1 MAVMIDIPGIGQVE
15 AKNAAS
21 EATLR
26 AILQAMQGGGGRGA
40 GGGRAPG
47 APSSGAPGGAG
58 GAGGGGGAQSTSA
71 KAASFASK
79 MAATAANNFGKSAG
93 YAGQMAGQAG
103 KMLSG
108 VAGTVGFLGKG
119 AMGAAKGIERAAIAG
134 ANLASELAN
143 VGDSL
148 TAAARS
154 LGAIPVIGPV
164 VSAVFGAIAAAA
176 EGVLSSF
183 KDAAAG
189 GATFGGRLGEF
200 SAAASSA
207 GMTMKDFGAFMRKN
221 SEAMLGFG
229 NNTESGARRFSVLSK
244 QLQSSSSGLM
254 ALGYG
259 TAEINQG
266 LASYGS
272 MMKQQGFAGKQS
284 NAQLVSGAK
293 NYLKELDALAKIT
306 GVERSA
312 KEAEM
317 QATLKDAQ
325 FQGAMAGKSEEV
337 RKSFLNTLGG
347 LAGGMQG
354 PLGNFAKDI
363 LATGTATTEENQ
375 RLMSMMPASAA
386 ALNQMRQKLQR
397 GEAVSEAERNNLNN
411 LMAQEGAKASK
422 NMGGAFAAAPE
433 FAGTMNALTLAQ
445 SMQTDALKDAK
456 KGQDAAAA
464 GTDGQVEKLEKMK
477 AALASLTNGIMMQL
491 ASSGGLEMMMDM
503 FSKLAGFVIG
513 VVIPGLQMLIP
524 IIGKI
529 WNGMTM
535 LLEPIIESVTKT
547 FGGMGDTLSAVD
559 NILNWVFDTLNGVVR
574 GGILIFESLMRGI
587 ETLSAPFQRLSD
599 VIFGTGDSAAS
610 FGDTL
615 IDIGAAVGSALEL
628 LADIIGWTIDNAV
641 IPLVK
646 MFQDYVLPVLDS
658 VYQTIKEYLTPILV
672 LAGVAFLAFNAM
684 TILGTIAKFA
694 YIAAMVVATAGLA
707 ILAAGFAIA
716 AAAVWLLTSPIGIA
730 ILVIG
735 SLIAIFKKFGG
746 DLEVV
751 GNAFKWVGTA
761 LNGLLLKF
769 KGGIFALLNEIPG
782 MRGDFDESL
791 KEIAVQEAQN
801 STEKENLEKAMST
814 KMAENVAKR
823 EAEKKAEAA
832 GEGKQTTGLMDD
844 LKNLFGP
851 KGAAQAA
858 AAQRHKDEK
867 RAQSLNFKNNKPG
880 KFGGGGGAAPSSKDP
895 KDPKAAEGKPEIQ
908 MDYNASSESLLTQLA
923 QKEGSALAAK
933 PGAASPDMAKTT
945 EALAAASASKKSM
958 EAAAEKKKADEAAA
972 KNKTEEEKKKADE
985 DAKKKKEE
993 EEKNK
998 KPESAETLLAELNTK
1013 MATLLKYTFTVA
1025 HNTNETVSATRG
1037 LNNNL
1042 LKR

>member
-1 MAVMIDIPGIGQVE
+1 MAVTIDIPGIGQVE

-21 EATLR
+21 EATLKDLLR
-26 AILQAMQGGGGRGA
+26 VMQGVQRNTA
-40 GGGRAPG
+40 GRAPG
-47 APSSGAPGGAG
+47 GAPTAAP
-58 GAGGGGGAQSTSA
+58 AGGGGGGPQTASQ

-79 MAATAANNFGKSAG
+79 MAATASSQFAKSANH
-93 YAGQMAGQAG
+93 AGQMANQAG
-103 KMLSG
+103 KMIGG
-108 VAGTVGFLGKG
+108 VGDTVGFLGRG
-119 AMGAAKGIERAAIAG
+119 AIGAAKGIERAAIAG
-134 ANLASELAN
+134 ANLATELTN

-164 VSAVFGAIAAAA
+164 VSAVFGAVAAAA
-176 EGVLSSF
+176 EGILGSF
-183 KDAAAG
+183 KEAAAG
-189 GATFGGRLGEF
+189 GATFGGKLGEF

-221 SEAMLGFG
+221 SDAMLGFG
-229 NNTESGARRFSVLSK
+229 NNTETGARRFSVLSN
-244 QLQSSSSGLM
+244 QLRSSSSGLM

-284 NAQLVSGAK
+284 NAQLVAGAK

-317 QATLKDAQ
+317 MATLKDAQ
-325 FQGAMAGKSEEV
+325 FQGAMAGKSKEV
-337 RKSFLNTLGG
+337 RESFLNTLGG

-375 RLMSMMPASAA
+375 RLMAMMPASAA
-386 ALNQMRQKLQR
+386 ALNSMRQKLQR
-397 GEAVSEAERNNLNN
+397 GEAVSDAERQALNN
-411 LMAQEGAKASK
+411 LMAQEGDKAGK
-422 NMGGAFAAAPE
+422 KLGGAFASAPE

-445 SMQTDALKDAK
+445 SMQTNSLIDAK
-456 KGQDAAAA
+456 KGQDAAAK

-477 AALASLTNGIMMQL
+477 AALAALTNNIML
-491 ASSGGLEMMMDM
+491 ALANSGGLEMMMDM

-513 VVIPGLQMLIP
+513 VVIPGIQMLIP

-547 FGGMGDTLSAVD
+547 FGGMGSTLKAVD

-587 ETLSAPFQRLSD
+587 DTLAGPFNRLGEAIFGVESKTGSFGETL
-599 VIFGTGDSAAS
+599 IK
-610 FGDTL
+610 
-615 IDIGAAVGSALEL
+615 IGSAVGTALEL
-628 LADIIGWTIDNAV
+628 FADIIGWTIDNAV
-641 IPLVK
+641 IPLVN
-646 MFQDYVLPVLDS
+646 MFQNYVLPTLES
-658 VYQTIKEYLTPILV
+658 VYQTIKEYLVPILV
-672 LAGVAFLAFNAM
+672 AAGAAFLFFQGM
-684 TILGTIAKFA
+684 TILTTAVVFA
-694 YIAAMVVATAGLA
+694 YNVVMGIATLATG
-707 ILAAGFAIA
+707 ILAAGMAILSAGVAIVAGAFA
-716 AAAVWLLTSPIGIA
+716 LLTSPIG
-730 ILVIG
+730 LVI
-735 SLIAIFKKFGG
+735 LAIAATIAIFKKFGG
-746 DLEVV
+746 DLSVIQ
-751 GNAFKWVGTA
+751 
-761 LNGLLLKF
+761 NGLMIMWEGYKMFLNYFKLGILKLLH
-769 KGGIFALLNEIPG
+769 LIPG
-782 MRGDFDESL
+782 IDMADKI
-791 KEIAVQEAQN
+791 KETEEDIVANKQAVADRANAITTTMEANRAKAEQERIAED
-801 STEKENLEKAMST
+801 KA
-814 KMAENVAKR
+814 A
-823 EAEKKAEAA
+823 KAEAD
-832 GEGKQTTGLMDD
+832 KPKTGLMDD
-844 LKNLFGP
+844 I
-851 KGAAQAA
+851 KGLLGISADKESANKKALDKQLAES
-858 AAQRHKDEK
+858 R
-867 RAQSLNFKNNKPG
+867 RQSLDFRAGKSG
-880 KFGGGGGAAPSSKDP
+880 KFGNFSGVGGGGDAPASGS
-895 KDPKAAEGKPEIQ
+895 KDPKAAEGKPEIK
-908 MDYNASSESLLTQLA
+908 MDYNAGSESLLKQMG
-923 QKEGSALAAK
+923 QKEGSALA
-933 PGAASPDMAKTT
+933 GADAQKQ
-945 EALAAASASKKSM
+945 AL
-958 EAAAEKKKADEAAA
+958 EAAAQKKKQDEEAA
-972 KNKTEEEKKKADE
+972 KNKSEEEKKKAE
-985 DAKKKKEE
+985 EEKKKKEE

>member
-47 APSSGAPGGAG
+47 APGGGAPGGAG
-58 GAGGGGGAQSTSA
+58 GAGGGGGGAQSTSA

-229 NNTESGARRFSVLSK
+229 NNTESGARRFSVLSR

-587 ETLSAPFQRLSD
+587 DTLSGPFKRLGD
-599 VIFGTGDSAAS
+599 TIFGVEESTGS

-641 IPLVK
+641 IPLVQ

-716 AAAVWLLTSPIGIA
+716 AAAVWLFTSPIGIA

-746 DLEVV
+746 DIEVV
-751 GNAFKWVGTA
+751 GNAFKWAGTA
-761 LNGLLLKF
+761 LNGLLLSF
-769 KGGIFALLNEIPG
+769 KEGILTLLNKVPG
-782 MRGDFDESL
+782 MRGDFDEDL
-791 KEIAVQEAQN
+791 KNIAA
-801 STEKENLEKAMST
+801 EKEQNTKEREGLGKAIT
-814 KMAENVAKR
+814 DKMDANVAKR
-823 EAEKKAEAA
+823 EAEAKAED
-832 GEGKQTTGLMDD
+832 GKQTTGLMDD
-844 LKNLFGP
+844 LKGLFGP

-867 RAQSLNFKNNKPG
+867 RAQGINLRNNRPG
-880 KFGGGGGAAPSSKDP
+880 KLGGGGGAGGAAPGS

-933 PGAASPDMAKTT
+933 PGATSPDMAKTT
-945 EALAAASASKKSM
+945 EALAAAAAEKKSI

-1025 HNTNETVSATRG
+1025 HNTNENVTATRG
-1037 LNNNL
+1037 LNKNL
-1042 LKR
+1042 YKA

>member
-1 MAVMIDIPGIGQVE
+1 MAVTIDIPGIGQVE

-21 EATLR
+21 EATLKDLLR
-26 AILQAMQGGGGRGA
+26 VMQGVQRNTA
-40 GGGRAPG
+40 GRASGG
-47 APSSGAPGGAG
+47 APAAAP
-58 GAGGGGGAQSTSA
+58 AGGGGGGPQTASQ

-79 MAATAANNFGKSAG
+79 MAATAASQFGKSATH
-93 YAGQMAGQAG
+93 AGQMANQAG
-103 KMLSG
+103 KMIGG
-108 VAGTVGFLGKG
+108 VGKTVGFLGNS
-119 AMGAAKGIERAAIAG
+119 AIGAARGIERAAIAG
-134 ANLASELAN
+134 ANLAGELAN

-148 TAAARS
+148 TAAAKS
-154 LGAIPVIGPV
+154 LGAIPIIGPV

-176 EGVLSSF
+176 EGVLGSF
-183 KDAAAG
+183 KEAAAG
-189 GATFGGRLGEF
+189 GATFGGKLGEF

-221 SEAMLGFG
+221 SDAMLGFG
-229 NNTESGARRFSVLSK
+229 NNAESGARRFSVLSN
-244 QLQSSSSGLM
+244 QLRSSSSGLM

-284 NAQLVSGAK
+284 NAQLVAGAK

-317 QATLKDAQ
+317 MATLKDAQ
-325 FQGAMAGKSEEV
+325 FQGAMAGKSEAV
-337 RKSFLNTLGG
+337 RKSFLDTLGG

-375 RLMSMMPASAA
+375 RLMAMMPASAA
-386 ALNQMRQKLQR
+386 ALNSMRQKLQR

-411 LMAQEGAKASK
+411 LMAQEGAKAGK
-422 NMGGAFAAAPE
+422 QLGGAFAAAPE

-445 SMQTDALKDAK
+445 SMQTNSLKDVK
-456 KGQDAAAA
+456 KGQDAAIA

-477 AALASLTNGIMMQL
+477 AALAALTNNIMMAL
-491 ASSGGLEMMMDM
+491 ANSGGLEMMMDM

-513 VVIPGLQMLIP
+513 VVIPGIQMLIP

-547 FGGMGDTLSAVD
+547 FGGMGSTLKAVD

-574 GGILIFESLMRGI
+574 GGILIFESFMRGI
-587 ETLSAPFQRLSD
+587 DTLAGPFNRLTEAIFGVKEGTGSFGETLIR
-599 VIFGTGDSAAS
+599 
-610 FGDTL
+610 
-615 IDIGAAVGSALEL
+615 VGSAVGTALEL
-628 LADIIGWTIDNAV
+628 FADVLGWTIDNAV

-646 MFQDYVLPVLDS
+646 MFQDYVLPTLES
-658 VYQTIKEYLTPILV
+658 VYQTIKEYLVPILV
-672 LAGVAFLAFNAM
+672 AAGVAFLAFNA
-684 TILGTIAKFA
+684 IAIVATVVKFA
-694 YIAAMVVATAGLA
+694 LTAAMVVVT
-707 ILAAGFAIA
+707 AGFALLSAGMAIVIGA
-716 AAAVWLLTSPIGIA
+716 FALLTSPIGIA
-730 ILVIG
+730 IVVIG

-746 DLEVV
+746 DIEVV
-751 GNAFKWVGTA
+751 GNAFKWAGTA
-761 LNGLLLKF
+761 LNGLLLSF
-769 KGGIFALLNEIPG
+769 KEGILSLLNKVPG
-782 MRGDFDESL
+782 MRGDFDEDL
-791 KEIAVQEAQN
+791 KKIAV
-801 STEKENLEKAMST
+801 EKEQNTKEREDLGKAIT
-814 KMAENVAKR
+814 DKMDANVAKR
-823 EAEKKAEAA
+823 EAEAKADAA
-832 GEGKQTTGLMDD
+832 KPKTGCMDD
-844 LKNLFGP
+844 LKGLLGISADKESANKKALD
-851 KGAAQAA
+851 KQLAES
-858 AAQRHKDEK
+858 R
-867 RAQSLNFKNNKPG
+867 RQSLDFRAGKSG
-880 KFGGGGGAAPSSKDP
+880 KFGNFSGVGGGGAAPGAPGS

-908 MDYNASSESLLTQLA
+908 MDYNASSESMLKQMA
-923 QKEGSALAAK
+923 QKEGSALA
-933 PGAASPDMAKTT
+933 GADAQKQAIVAD
-945 EALAAASASKKSM
+945 
-958 EAAAEKKKADEAAA
+958 AEKKKQEEAA
-972 KNKTEEEKKKADE
+972 KNKTEEEKKKAE
-985 DAKKKKEE
+985 EEKKKKEA